1 MVTSALNS
9 APAVETP
16 FADALLRIT
25 GTGVGSLHA
34 LPVSQ
39 GHSIRHSSLRGKYE
53 RLFGPAYLAS
63 DASFSAPVLDS
74 FFRPRTCLARAQ
86 QLAADAFG
94 ADRTFFITSG
104 TTTANSVALAA
115 MGLRGRRVLVDRTC
129 HQSIHFSLDRI
140 GADVTYAGYGPTTTT
155 SGLAV
160 SDVEEL
166 LRCFATA
173 AREGAPYQA
182 VVLSGSSYDGILLK
196 LPELVAALF
205 EHVDVLDVLVDEA
218 WSALNNFHPA
228 LRAHTALEAARK
240 MRPHKRKQL
249 RMFVTHSAHKS
260 MSALRQASYLHV
272 IADEAAQYAVED
284 AIYSIHTTSP
294 SLPILAS
301 LDLARAQGVAEGA
314 ALLESCIDSASQLRA
329 LVTDGAFPG
338 LTAVPTCP
346 PTRWALP
353 DPTKVAV
360 DFAGI
365 GLSAHAVRTRLFHE
379 YGLYVSR
386 GSRSVLLFNFHIGAG
401 ADICDRLE
409 RALRDLCGKRSHG
422 RRPAIDLC
430 NSFVIPYPPG
440 VPAAVPGELSVS
452 DLAEQLLHYDESGID
467 VFSVP
472 AQSPR
477 N

>member
-1 MVTSALNS
+1 MVTSALNP
-9 APAVETP
+9 APEVETP

-34 LPVSQ
+34 LPASQ
-39 GHSIRHSSLRGKYE
+39 GHSVRHSSLRGKYE
-53 RLFGPAYLAS
+53 RLFGSAYMVS

-86 QLAADAFG
+86 QLAAEAFG

-104 TTTANSVALAA
+104 TTTANNVALMA
-115 MGLRGRRVLVDRTC
+115 MGLGGRRVLVDRTC

-140 GADVTYAGYGPTTTT
+140 GANVTYAGCSPAAT
-155 SGLAV
+155 GLAV
-160 SDVEEL
+160 GDIEEL
-166 LRCFATA
+166 LRAFANA
-173 AREGAPYQA
+173 ARERAPYGA
-182 VVLSGSSYDGILLK
+182 VVLSGSSYDGVLLK
-196 LPELVAALF
+196 LPEVVAALL
-205 EHVDVLDVLVDEA
+205 EHVDTLDVLVDEA

-228 LRAHTALEAARK
+228 LRAHTALEAARN
-240 MRPHKRKQL
+240 MRPHKGKQL
-249 RMFVTHSAHKS
+249 RMFVTQSAHKS

-272 IADEAAQYAVED
+272 IADEATEFAVED

-301 LDLARAQGVAEGA
+301 LDLARAQAAVEGT
-314 ALLESCIDSASQLRA
+314 ALLDDCIGRASHLRSI
-329 LVTDGAFPG
+329 VSSGEFPG
-338 LTAVPTCP
+338 LSALTTCG
-346 PTRWALP
+346 PTRWAMP

-365 GLSAHAVRTRLFHE
+365 GLTAHAVRTRLFHE

-386 GSRSVLLFNFHIGAG
+386 GSGSVLLFNFHIGAG
-401 ADICDRLE
+401 HDVCDRLE
-409 RALRDLCGKRSHG
+409 SALRELCGKRSRG
-422 RRPAIDLC
+422 RRPAVDLS

-440 VPAAVPGELSVS
+440 VPAAVPGELSVG
-452 DLAEQLLHYDESGID
+452 DLADQLLHYDESGID
-467 VFSVP
+467 VFAVP

-477 N
+477 K